1 MCCWLNNAGMSSKP
15 RRIPSTFSI
24 PAASTNLKRK
34 SPVISGHFLFDLLKI
49 TLSKR
54 FPTKKK
60 SLDMV
65 LGIKDYLKA
74 TGNGTLFRILGK
86 YGPYQEK
93 DITPSERTF
102 NVPHLTKHVI

>member
-1 MCCWLNNAGMSSKP
+1 LNFWRDAG
-15 RRIPSTFSI
+15 SI

-34 SPVISGHFLFDLLKI
+34 SPVISGLFFFDRPKF

-54 FPTKKK
+54 YPSTKK

-93 DITPSERTF
+93 DLTPSQCTF